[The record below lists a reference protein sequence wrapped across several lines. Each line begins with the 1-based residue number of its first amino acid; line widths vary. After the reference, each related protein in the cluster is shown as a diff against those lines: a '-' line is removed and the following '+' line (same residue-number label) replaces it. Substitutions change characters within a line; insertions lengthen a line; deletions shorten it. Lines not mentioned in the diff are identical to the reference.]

1 MAHEAERRAQ
11 APHRIRLVLVHGERV
26 DRAPVAADPHGPDAI
41 EIARDGGLRDLD
53 APFGKGGHDLTL
65 ASELILL
72 EQGCDQAL
80 TVIHGCITI
89 Q

>member
-1 MAHEAERRAQ
+1 M
-11 APHRIRLVLVHGERV
+11 LVHGERV
-26 DRAPVAADPHGPDAI
+26 DRAPVAADAHRADAI

-53 APFGKGGHDLTL
+53 AAFGERGHDLTL
-65 ASELILL
+65 ASQLILL

>member
-1 MAHEAERRAQ
+1 
-11 APHRIRLVLVHGERV
+11 
-26 DRAPVAADPHGPDAI
+26 
-41 EIARDGGLRDLD
+41 LRDLD